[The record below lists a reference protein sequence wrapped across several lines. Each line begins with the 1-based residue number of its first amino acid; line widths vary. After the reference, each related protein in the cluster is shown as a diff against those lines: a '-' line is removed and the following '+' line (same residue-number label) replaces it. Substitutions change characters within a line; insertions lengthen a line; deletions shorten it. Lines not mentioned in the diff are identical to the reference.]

1 MLRNILIFPFVF
13 FVVRFSISSHH
24 ETVLIWS
31 ERLEIIFQSVP
42 SRQERVQQTR
52 GRGRGQVKVFLGS
65 ALAQRRFH
73 GRK

>member
-31 ERLEIIFQSVP
+31 ERLEIIFQSAATPANRSV
-42 SRQERVQQTR
+42 SCSTVR
-52 GRGRGQVKVFLGS
+52 GVAAAAR
-65 ALAQRRFH
+65 
-73 GRK
+73 